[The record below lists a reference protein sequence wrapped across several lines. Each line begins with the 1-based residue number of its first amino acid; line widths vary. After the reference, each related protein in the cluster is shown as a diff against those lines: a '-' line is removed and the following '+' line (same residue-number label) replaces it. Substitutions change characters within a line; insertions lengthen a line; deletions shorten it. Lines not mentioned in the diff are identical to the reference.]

1 MAKYVGSF
9 GHPLDITS
17 RVFANDSFVDSSIM
31 PADYPPEIIKEGQVT
46 IVALGPEYENLDEP
60 RLDALTE
67 VLLQVTET
75 ATPPV
80 VVLDL
85 SHTSFFGS
93 AFIEV
98 IFRMWN
104 RLNHQ
109 EGGRFCICGLSQYCM
124 EVLEVTHL
132 DQLWETYPNREEA
145 LKAINS

>member
-1 MAKYVGSF
+1 
-9 GHPLDITS
+9 
-17 RVFANDSFVDSSIM
+17 M

-60 RLDALTE
+60 RLDALTD

-75 ATPPV
+75 ASPPI

-104 RLNHQ
+104 RINNQ
-109 EGGRFCICGLSQYCM
+109 DGGRFCICGLSEYCM

-145 LKAINS
+145 IQAINS

>member
-1 MAKYVGSF
+1 
-9 GHPLDITS
+9 
-17 RVFANDSFVDSSIM
+17 M
-31 PADYPPEIIKEGQVT
+31 PADYPPEIVKEGQVT

-60 RLDALTE
+60 RLDALTD
-67 VLLQVTET
+67 VLLQVAET

-104 RLNHQ
+104 RLNHR
-109 EGGRFCICGLSQYCM
+109 ESGKFCICGLSEYCT

-132 DQLWETYPNREEA
+132 DQLWETFPDRATA
-145 LKAINS
+145 LSALNS